1 MIEATRLTKKFG
13 TITAI
18 KNVSFHVDKG
28 EILGFLGPNG
38 AGKTTTIR
46 ILTGL
51 FPATSGSARIAGFD
65 VFDQSLEVR
74 RRLGYLPEN
83 VPIYNEMPVSAY
95 LKFAASMKGVEAKN
109 VSKEVARVLDRC
121 SLIPV
126 KNRIIGKLSKGFR
139 QRVGIAQAI
148 LRNPDVLILD
158 EPTIGLDP
166 RQITDIRKLIM
177 GFAGRKTV
185 VLSSH
190 ILPEVSMMCRRVA
203 IINNG
208 RIVAIDTPQ
217 RLTGRTADKV
227 LLEVKG
233 PATEILARLRG
244 IPGVE
249 SISSE
254 IDQKTGISRYT
265 VEAKDGKEI
274 RGTLSRSIIT
284 AGWSLLEMRAV
295 RPSLEDVFI
304 RLTREER

>member
-18 KNVSFHVDKG
+18 KNVSFHVNKG

-65 VFDQSLEVR
+65 VFDQSIEVR

-95 LKFAASMKGVEAKN
+95 LKFVASMKGVEAKN

-121 SLIPV
+121 SLMPV

-185 VLSSH
+185 ILSSH

-227 LLEVKG
+227 LLEIKG
-233 PATEILARLRG
+233 PEAEVLTRLRG
-244 IPGVE
+244 IPGVG
-249 SISSE
+249 SIASE
-254 IDQKTGISRYT
+254 IDQKTGIGRYT
-265 VEAKDGKEI
+265 VETKDGREI
-274 RGTLSRSIIT
+274 RDTLSRSIIT

-295 RPSLEDVFI
+295 RASLEDVFI

>member
-1 MIEATRLTKKFG
+1 MIEATRLTKRFG

-65 VFDQSLEVR
+65 VFDQSIEVR
-74 RRLGYLPEN
+74 KRLGYLPEN

-109 VSKEVARVLDRC
+109 ATKEVARVLDRC
-121 SLIPV
+121 SLVPV

-166 RQITDIRKLIM
+166 KQITDIRKLIM

-185 VLSSH
+185 ILSSH

-217 RLTGRTADKV
+217 CLTGRTADKV
-227 LLEVKG
+227 FLEIKG
-233 PATEILARLRG
+233 PEVEVLTRLRG
-244 IPGVE
+244 IPGVG
-249 SISSE
+249 SIASE
-254 IDQKTGISRYT
+254 IDQKTGIGRYT
-265 VEAKDGKEI
+265 VKTKDGKEI

-304 RLTREER
+304 RLIREER

>member
-1 MIEATRLTKKFG
+1 MIEATRLTKRFG

-185 VLSSH
+185 ILSSH

-227 LLEVKG
+227 FLEIKG
-233 PATEILARLRG
+233 PEKEILARLRG
-244 IPGVE
+244 ITRVG

-254 IDQKTGISRYT
+254 IDQKTGIGRYT

-304 RLTREER
+304 RLTREEG